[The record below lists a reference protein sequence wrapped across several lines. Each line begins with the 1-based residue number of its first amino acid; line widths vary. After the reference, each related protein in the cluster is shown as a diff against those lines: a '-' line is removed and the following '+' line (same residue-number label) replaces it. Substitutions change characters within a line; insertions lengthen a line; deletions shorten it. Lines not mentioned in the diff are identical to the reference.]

1 MGSPQMQISDSDSFF
16 VNILIRVEIE
26 NGGRKAKVESGW
38 QGKEVA
44 WET

>member
-1 MGSPQMQISDSDSFF
+1 VG
-16 VNILIRVEIE
+16 NILIRVKIE
-26 NGGRKAKVESGW
+26 DGGRKSKVESGW